1 MKVHKRALLC
11 LCIFFNKPAASQ
23 FYYYNNQ
30 YYDKDFLFEAGISL
44 GAINCLTDIG
54 GHSGNGGSFLKDLNW
69 QHTRFSGSIFLG
81 GEYRDVLGAR
91 LEFSFGEITAYDSIL
106 KNDQSVARNRYL
118 RNLHFKSGIRE
129 CLLLL
134 ELYPFRLLSATQS
147 TSRFS
152 PYLTGGIGIYH
163 FNPRA
168 QTGEGWI
175 GLRDL
180 RLEGQG
186 FEEYPDRKM
195 YALTQLNV
203 PVGTGI
209 KIECSAL
216 INLRIEIL
224 HRVLFTDYLDDVSTR
239 YIDPSLFQKYLPTH
253 LVAYAEQ
260 LYYRQKEIEPAANA
274 IPDNIRGN
282 NNRNDSYFTIQLKL
296 GFVMGREKR

>member
-1 MKVHKRALLC
+1 MKVHKLALLC
-11 LCIFFNKPAASQ
+11 LCFLFNRPAASQ

-44 GAINCLTDIG
+44 GAMNCLTDIG
-54 GHSGNGGSFLKDLNW
+54 GRSGNGGSFLKDLNW
-69 QHTRFSGSIFLG
+69 QNTRFSGGMFLSA
-81 GEYRDVLGAR
+81 EYRDALGAR
-91 LEFSFGEITAYDSIL
+91 LEFSFGEITACDSVL

-118 RNLHFKSGIRE
+118 RNLHFKSSIRE

-134 ELYPFRLLSATQS
+134 ELYPFRLFSTNQS
-147 TSRFS
+147 TARFS

-175 GLRDL
+175 ELHDL

-186 FEEYPDRKM
+186 FEEYPDRKV
-195 YALTQLNV
+195 YSLTQLNV
-203 PVGTGI
+203 PVGAGI

-253 LVAYAEQ
+253 LIAYAEQ
-260 LYYRQKEIEPAANA
+260 LHHRQKEIEPTAKA

-282 NNRNDSYFTIQLKL
+282 SGHNDSYFTIQFKL
-296 GFVMGREKR
+296 GFIMGREKR